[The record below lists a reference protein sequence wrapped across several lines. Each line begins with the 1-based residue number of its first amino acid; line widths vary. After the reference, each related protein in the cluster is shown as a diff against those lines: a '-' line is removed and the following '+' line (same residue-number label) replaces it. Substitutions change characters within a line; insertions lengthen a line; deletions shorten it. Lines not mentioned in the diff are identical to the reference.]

1 VETIV
6 VLNAGAGTLA
16 AASVEA
22 GAARVRA
29 AFERNGIAPEI
40 RLVGAEQYRD
50 VIAGAVAASPGRL
63 VVGGGDGTLNAAAQ
77 LLAGSELPL
86 GIIPLGTFNHFAKDL
101 GIPLEL
107 EAAVAVACAGEPRPV
122 DLAEVNGRIFINHS
136 AIGIYPYMVQER
148 ERRRA
153 RFGHGKW
160 RAMLAAASR
169 ALHDYPLLGFRIR
182 IGESALRRRSP
193 FLFIANNRYVNRAY
207 GIAEHSRRTALTL
220 VVAHD
225 AGRLGLLRMGLKSL
239 LGRLDEKGAL
249 DRFELTSATIESH
262 RRRLLVSIDGELVE
276 LPTPLLYRLRPGALR
291 VLQAR
296 EGPAR
301 ERAGELAAAPSVREV
316 DERRRGA
323 AMDWDR
329 LAGNWM
335 EFKGRLRERWGELT
349 FDELNVAGGRREQL
363 VGRLQQTYGI
373 SREEAERQVAEFE
386 EAVGPDLAA
395 DMPGHEER

>member
-16 AASVEA
+16 GASVEA

-29 AFERNGIAPEI
+29 AFERHGIAPEI
-40 RLVGAEQYRD
+40 RLIGTEGCRD
-50 VIAGAVAASPGRL
+50 ALGRAVAAAPDRL

-77 LLAGSELPL
+77 LLAGSGLPL
-86 GIIPLGTFNHFAKDL
+86 AVLPLGTFNHFAKDL
-101 GIPLEL
+101 GIPLDL
-107 EAAVAVACAGEPRPV
+107 EEAVAVACTGEPRPV

-136 AIGIYPYMVQER
+136 AIGIYPYMVRER

-160 RAMLAAASR
+160 RAMLAAAWR

-207 GIAEHSRRTALTL
+207 GLAEHSRRAALTL

-239 LGRLDEKGAL
+239 LGRIDGERAL
-249 DRFELTSATIESH
+249 DRFELTSATIESR
-262 RRRLLVSIDGELVE
+262 RRRLLVGVDGELVE
-276 LPTPLLYRLRPGALR
+276 LPTPLSYRLRPGALR
-291 VLQAR
+291 VLQGRATAR
-296 EGPAR
+296 
-301 ERAGELAAAPSVREV
+301 ELAAASSVRES
-316 DERRRGA
+316 A
-323 AMDWDR
+323 
-329 LAGNWM
+329 
-335 EFKGRLRERWGELT
+335 
-349 FDELNVAGGRREQL
+349 
-363 VGRLQQTYGI
+363 
-373 SREEAERQVAEFE
+373 
-386 EAVGPDLAA
+386 
-395 DMPGHEER
+395 